1 MTARKT
7 TILLAENEPSFLW
20 LISYLLQLEG
30 YEVIAVQNGE
40 QAIEQMQAQQP
51 DLILLDLLMPKVDGL
66 TACQRIRAFSAVP
79 IIILT
84 AWGGEQERIRGFH
97 LGADGYLNKPFN
109 IDELLAR
116 LRAILRR
123 SQPLAHPS
131 PESWRLVS
139 KIGNVTID
147 DATHEVT
154 RAEQPLALSPTEF
167 RLLAYLAQHAGDVM
181 PWDHLLSAVWGEG
194 YLGKKHLLHVC
205 ISRLRGK
212 LETTPANPDYIITKK
227 GVGYFFAVG

>member
-7 TILLAENEPSFLW
+7 TILLADNEPSFLQ
-20 LISYLLQLEG
+20 LVSYLLQLEG
-30 YEVIAVQNGE
+30 YAVIAVQDGE
-40 QAIEQMQAQQP
+40 QAVEQTQAQQP
-51 DLILLDLLMPKVDGL
+51 DLVLLDLLMPKVDGL

-84 AWGGEQERIRGFH
+84 AWGAEQERVRGFN

-131 PESWRLVS
+131 PRV
-139 KIGNVTID
+139 
-147 DATHEVT
+147 
-154 RAEQPLALSPTEF
+154 
-167 RLLAYLAQHAGDVM
+167 GD
-181 PWDHLLSAVWGEG
+181 LNR
-194 YLGKKHLLHVC
+194 KLHD
-205 ISRLRGK
+205 R
-212 LETTPANPDYIITKK
+212 
-227 GVGYFFAVG
+227 